1 MSKEII
7 VTVDALGSTEVET
20 KGFTGK
26 SCADATKELE
36 AALGKVTADRKT
48 ADYYKTEVK
57 AGQKARG

>member
-7 VTVDALGSTEVET
+7 VTVDAVGGIELET
-20 KGFTGK
+20 KGYSGK
-26 SCADATKELE
+26 SCKDATKEIE

-48 ADYYKTEVK
+48 GDYLKPEVK